1 MTVSISTI
9 PVTGGDVN
17 PVLTGSCPTGAIPI
31 GANLT
36 VNGTPVAVS
45 ITSVIGN
52 TATIT
57 VAGTIPGTGPEV
69 GTLT

>member
-1 MTVSISTI
+1 M
-9 PVTGGDVN
+9 TGGDVN
-17 PVLTGSCPTGAIPI
+17 PSFTGSCPTGAIPL

-45 ITSVIGN
+45 ITSVTGN

-57 VAGTIPGTGPEV
+57 VNGTVPGTGALV
-69 GTLT
+69 GTLTLVCAATT